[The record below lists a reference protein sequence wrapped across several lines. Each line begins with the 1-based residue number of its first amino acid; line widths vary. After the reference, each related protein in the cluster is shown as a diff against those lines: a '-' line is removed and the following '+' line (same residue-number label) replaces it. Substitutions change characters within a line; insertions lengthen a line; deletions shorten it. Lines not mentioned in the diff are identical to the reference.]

1 MNLWDRDWDYEGLNT
16 SELVRYV
23 FYTFSSIILDLIADL
38 PWNIAT
44 VLMIG
49 VANFITHEI
58 TTVVPTVQSP
68 VYAVVLAIMPL
79 LNLAINLAINERLRH
94 AMDLSDKVAKIL
106 SIIISLVMAI
116 GSFILAV
123 II

>member
-1 MNLWDRDWDYEGLNT
+1 MNLWDRDWDWDYEGLNA

-23 FYTFSSIILDLIADL
+23 FYIFSSIILDLIADL

-49 VANFITHEI
+49 IANFITHEI
-58 TTVVPTVQSP
+58 TTVLPTVQSP

-79 LNLAINLAINERLRH
+79 LNLQ
-94 AMDLSDKVAKIL
+94 
-106 SIIISLVMAI
+106 
-116 GSFILAV
+116 
-123 II
+123 